1 MAALPLGKL
10 TILVGAGILG
20 SVLAK
25 EGRVSDVVSG
35 AFKIAWKQII
45 RSDSTPA
52 AKKPHNDHLMA
63 QMNNLRKELEMI
75 SSSPRQRV
83 TIITMGRTGTSK
95 YGIIIVAVAAG
106 YGYLWWKGW
115 KLPDMMFATRRSLS
129 DASNS
134 VAKQLESLFTSISAS
149 CYVVS
154 WYVKCSLENE
164 RSLSFS
170 VFTDAIQL
178 SLLYDKAMNV
188 LLLEFRGYQNLVG
201 SSEQIIKS
209 ISIHVMR
216 ALGGNYL
223 HNLIVWNVVWM
234 KVLKIL
240 LGRNR
245 RWETKINRIEGK
257 QASPSSF
264 SRSVL
269 ELPPDSPSSLVTP
282 LKSPRPA
289 LELPPT
295 SPARENSGLLEVV
308 ESSSNRSEASNGI
321 RAQEGTNK
329 AASSSGWFGFGFP
342 TFNGSALQRTRS
354 ATTGMVQQKRSTS
367 QPL

>member
-134 VAKQLESLFTSISAS
+134 STRRKLSSQLDRVE
-149 CYVVS
+149 
-154 WYVKCSLENE
+154 CSLDESIENTARTQQE
-164 RSLSFS
+164 VITLQGK
-170 VFTDAIQL
+170 TDTISRDFKKVHHA
-178 SLLYDKAMNV
+178 V
-188 LLLEFRGYQNLVG
+188 LTL
-201 SSEQIIKS
+201 
-209 ISIHVMR
+209 
-216 ALGGNYL
+216 
-223 HNLIVWNVVWM
+223 
-234 KVLKIL
+234 
-240 LGRNR
+240 
-245 RWETKINRIEGK
+245 ETKINRIEGK
-257 QASPSSF
+257 QGETADGVWKLCDYALNLEKGRNAERIQASPSSF

>member
-134 VAKQLESLFTSISAS
+134 STRRKLSSQLDCVE
-149 CYVVS
+149 
-154 WYVKCSLENE
+154 CSLDESIENTARTQQE
-164 RSLSFS
+164 VITLQGK
-170 VFTDAIQL
+170 TDTISRDFKKVHHA
-178 SLLYDKAMNV
+178 V
-188 LLLEFRGYQNLVG
+188 LTL
-201 SSEQIIKS
+201 
-209 ISIHVMR
+209 
-216 ALGGNYL
+216 
-223 HNLIVWNVVWM
+223 
-234 KVLKIL
+234 
-240 LGRNR
+240 
-245 RWETKINRIEGK
+245 ETKINRIEGK

>member
-75 SSSPRQRV
+75 ASSPRQRV

-95 YGIIIVAVAAG
+95 YGIIIVVVAAG

-134 VAKQLESLFTSISAS
+134 STRRKLSSQLDRVE
-149 CYVVS
+149 
-154 WYVKCSLENE
+154 CSLDESIENTARTQQE
-164 RSLSFS
+164 VITLQGK
-170 VFTDAIQL
+170 TDTISRDFKKVHHA
-178 SLLYDKAMNV
+178 V
-188 LLLEFRGYQNLVG
+188 LTL
-201 SSEQIIKS
+201 
-209 ISIHVMR
+209 
-216 ALGGNYL
+216 
-223 HNLIVWNVVWM
+223 
-234 KVLKIL
+234 
-240 LGRNR
+240 
-245 RWETKINRIEGK
+245 ETKINRIEGK
-257 QASPSSF
+257 QGETADGVWKLCDYALNMEKGRNAERIQASPSSF

-295 SPARENSGLLEVV
+295 SPVRENSGLLEVV

>member
-63 QMNNLRKELEMI
+63 QMNNLRKELEI
-75 SSSPRQRV
+75 IASSPRQPV

-95 YGIIIVAVAAG
+95 YGIIIVVVAAG

-134 VAKQLESLFTSISAS
+134 VAKQLESLFTSISS
-149 CYVVS
+149 TQRKLSSQLDRVE
-154 WYVKCSLENE
+154 CSLDESIENTARTQQE
-164 RSLSFS
+164 VITLQGR
-170 VFTDAIQL
+170 TDTISRDFKKVHHA
-178 SLLYDKAMNV
+178 V
-188 LLLEFRGYQNLVG
+188 LTL
-201 SSEQIIKS
+201 
-209 ISIHVMR
+209 
-216 ALGGNYL
+216 
-223 HNLIVWNVVWM
+223 
-234 KVLKIL
+234 
-240 LGRNR
+240 
-245 RWETKINRIEGK
+245 ETKINRIEGK
-257 QASPSSF
+257 QGETADGVWKLCDYALNMEKGRNAERIQASPSSF

-295 SPARENSGLLEVV
+295 SPSRSFQENSGILEVV
-308 ESSSNRSEASNGI
+308 ESSNRGEASNGI

-329 AASSSGWFGFGFP
+329 VASSSGWFGFGFP
-342 TFNGSALQRTRS
+342 TFNSSALQRTRS

>member
-134 VAKQLESLFTSISAS
+134 STRRKLSSQLDCVE
-149 CYVVS
+149 
-154 WYVKCSLENE
+154 CSLDESIENTARTQQE
-164 RSLSFS
+164 VITLQGK
-170 VFTDAIQL
+170 TDTISRDFKKVHHA
-178 SLLYDKAMNV
+178 V
-188 LLLEFRGYQNLVG
+188 LTL
-201 SSEQIIKS
+201 
-209 ISIHVMR
+209 
-216 ALGGNYL
+216 
-223 HNLIVWNVVWM
+223 
-234 KVLKIL
+234 
-240 LGRNR
+240 
-245 RWETKINRIEGK
+245 ETKINRIEGK
-257 QASPSSF
+257 QGETADGVWKLCDYALNLEKGRNAERIQASPSSF

>member
-134 VAKQLESLFTSISAS
+134 STRRKLSSQLDCVE
-149 CYVVS
+149 
-154 WYVKCSLENE
+154 CSLDESIENTARTQQE
-164 RSLSFS
+164 VITLQGK
-170 VFTDAIQL
+170 TDTISRDFKKVHHA
-178 SLLYDKAMNV
+178 V
-188 LLLEFRGYQNLVG
+188 LTL
-201 SSEQIIKS
+201 
-209 ISIHVMR
+209 
-216 ALGGNYL
+216 
-223 HNLIVWNVVWM
+223 
-234 KVLKIL
+234 
-240 LGRNR
+240 
-245 RWETKINRIEGK
+245 ETKINRIEGK
-257 QASPSSF
+257 QGETADGVWKLCDYALNLEKGRNAERIQASPSSF

-295 SPARENSGLLEVV
+295 SPARSFQENSGLLEVV

>member
-1 MAALPLGKL
+1 
-10 TILVGAGILG
+10 
-20 SVLAK
+20 
-25 EGRVSDVVSG
+25 
-35 AFKIAWKQII
+35 
-45 RSDSTPA
+45 
-52 AKKPHNDHLMA
+52 MA

-134 VAKQLESLFTSISAS
+134 STRRKLSSQLDRVE
-149 CYVVS
+149 
-154 WYVKCSLENE
+154 CSLDESIENTARTQQE
-164 RSLSFS
+164 VITLQGK
-170 VFTDAIQL
+170 TDTISRDFKKVHHA
-178 SLLYDKAMNV
+178 V
-188 LLLEFRGYQNLVG
+188 LTL
-201 SSEQIIKS
+201 
-209 ISIHVMR
+209 
-216 ALGGNYL
+216 
-223 HNLIVWNVVWM
+223 
-234 KVLKIL
+234 
-240 LGRNR
+240 
-245 RWETKINRIEGK
+245 ETKINRIEGK
-257 QASPSSF
+257 QGETADGVWKLCDYALNMEKGRNAERIQASPSSF

>member
-134 VAKQLESLFTSISAS
+134 STRRKLSSQLDRVE
-149 CYVVS
+149 
-154 WYVKCSLENE
+154 CSLDESIENTARTQQE
-164 RSLSFS
+164 VITLQGK
-170 VFTDAIQL
+170 TDTISRDFKKVHHA
-178 SLLYDKAMNV
+178 V
-188 LLLEFRGYQNLVG
+188 LTL
-201 SSEQIIKS
+201 
-209 ISIHVMR
+209 
-216 ALGGNYL
+216 
-223 HNLIVWNVVWM
+223 
-234 KVLKIL
+234 
-240 LGRNR
+240 
-245 RWETKINRIEGK
+245 ETKINRIEGK
-257 QASPSSF
+257 QGETADGVWKLCDYALNMEKGRNAERIQASPSSF